1 MKEVTQAVASYI
13 PRAHQ
18 ELASQFLREHKRC
31 ALFLDM
37 GLGKTVVSLTY
48 AKELLDDFAV
58 NKVLVIAPK
67 RVAEDTWSREQ
78 EKWEHLSSLRVS
90 KLLGTEKQRLSAL
103 HKDADIYVINRENC
117 VWLVDTVG
125 AKWPFDMVIID
136 ELSSF
141 KSAKSKRWRA
151 LKRVIKFSEY
161 VLGLTGTPAP
171 NGYIDLWPELFL
183 IDGGEHLGKTLGA
196 FRNTYF
202 APGARKGS
210 IVYEWK
216 LKPGAKERIDGKLG
230 DLCLSMSKE
239 DWIKLPPL
247 ISNVV
252 SVRMSREERAL
263 YEKFK
268 TDRVLPLLNGGV
280 SGMDDF
286 DSAVVGGTA
295 ATLSGKLLQM
305 ANGAVYDDQGQVF
318 RIHERKLDALED
330 IIEAANGQ
338 SVLVFYSYKH
348 DLKFIKERINDA
360 VELKDDA
367 IERWNRGEIPV
378 LLCHPA
384 SAGHGLNLQ
393 EGGHIAVWYG
403 MPWSLELYQQA
414 AARLHRMGQQER
426 VIMHHI
432 VCEGTLDEKVMAAL
446 DQKSATQRGLL
457 DALKEYMQHEKT

>member
-1 MKEVTQAVASYI
+1 M
-13 PRAHQ
+13 
-18 ELASQFLREHKRC
+18 
-31 ALFLDM
+31 
-37 GLGKTVVSLTY
+37 SLTY

-216 LKPGAKERIDGKLG
+216 LKPGAKEQIDGKLG

-446 DQKSATQRGLL
+446 DQKSTTQRGLL